1 MKNNSND
8 PIQYFTDAVLRD
20 KKLLKAQ
27 LKEVKEKYPLVAFA
41 YQIQRA
47 VIYELSMPRNVMD
60 TSMSPLYQAVE
71 LFTSDSMAQIKVERQ
86 ERLEKLKTCLQ
97 RAHTSDSSS
106 GQQYMAGLD
115 CFETFVKGDDREP
128 VDD

>member
-1 MKNNSND
+1 MKNYSND

-27 LKEVKEKYPLVAFA
+27 LKEVKEKYPLVACA

-47 VIYELSMPRNVMD
+47 LIYELSMPRNIMD
-60 TSMSPLYQAVE
+60 TSLSSLYQAVDP
-71 LFTSDSMAQIKVERQ
+71 FTSKSMAKIKVEQ
-86 ERLEKLKTCLQ
+86 QLRLKKLKICMQ
-97 RAHTSDSSS
+97 RSHFSDSSS

-115 CFETFVKGDDREP
+115 CLETFIKG
-128 VDD
+128 